1 MFKNTKKIKI
11 GNIFINN
18 IISILFKEAK
28 TPPVPP
34 SPSALI
40 LCRNQ
45 GAAGLEND
53 ARRRPFH
60 FPSTRMDPCFP
71 GTTTV

>member
-1 MFKNTKKIKI
+1 M
-11 GNIFINN
+11 FINN
-18 IISILFKEAK
+18 INRTLFKEAK
-28 TPPVPP
+28 TPPAP